1 MIPVIQI
8 INLIIFFIS
17 IIFSKSTTNKK
28 LDLSLLNIDKLNDKC
43 YYHYIK
49 HVQINHS
56 KKNKTTSFYDY
67 LEYFWDLEES
77 EEELYE
83 RICKKIMKEYPKKR
97 YLRI

>member
-1 MIPVIQI
+1 MIQI
-8 INLIIFFIS
+8 INLILFFIS
-17 IIFSKSTTNKK
+17 ILFSKSSFSTTNKK
-28 LDLSLLNIDKLNDKC
+28 LDLSLLNIDKFTDKC

-77 EEELYE
+77 EEELYN
-83 RICKKIMKEYPKKR
+83 RICNKILKEYPKKR